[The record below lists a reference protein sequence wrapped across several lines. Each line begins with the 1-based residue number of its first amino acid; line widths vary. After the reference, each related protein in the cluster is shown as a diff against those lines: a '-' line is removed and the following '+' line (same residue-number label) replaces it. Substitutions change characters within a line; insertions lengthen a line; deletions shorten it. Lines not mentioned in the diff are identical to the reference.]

1 MIEFQIPG
9 ATVGKG
15 RPRFARRGAFV
26 ATYTD
31 EKTASYESLVRMAAG
46 QVMAGAVPV
55 DYPCACDI
63 EISITPPESWSQKKK
78 AAALEGHVWPTTK
91 PDLDN
96 VAKVILDAC
105 NSIVWTDDKQVVTLA
120 VSKRYSLKN
129 CVNVRIEHAS

>member
-9 ATVGKG
+9 APVGKG
-15 RPRFARRGAFV
+15 RPRFTRRGAFV

-46 QVMAGAVPV
+46 QVMAGGSPV
-55 DYPCACDI
+55 DYPCACEI
-63 EISITPPESWSQKKK
+63 EILITPPESWSQKKK
-78 AAALEGHVWPTTK
+78 SSALEGRVWPTTK

-96 VAKVILDAC
+96 VAKAILDAC
-105 NSIVWTDDKQVVTLA
+105 NSIVWVDDKQVVTLA